1 MCKQVLARYSKDC
14 KRLLAI
20 GRVFRSFLDDV
31 YHSLLIRGFVT
42 NLSYA
47 IPSLRTRL
55 SGTAEIA
62 HALWR
67 NLHSTLRNRSTWR
80 EVTKIVRYWNRRF
93 AWDCVN
99 ATGLQSDRSIF
110 EWNIDL
116 TPMNQCVFSPD
127 RTYRYVLRCRCVDGA
142 SESAP
147 KPRSARCN
155 PELYRADRS
164 SRPRKRG
171 ALHKIA
177 WIGLNPST
185 ADEVTLD
192 QTLAAVCRYSKKWG
206 FSEVVMLNLFA
217 FRATDPRDLKR
228 AMDPI
233 GPENDEYLLVEVRSV
248 DRIIACWGDHGRFLG
263 RDRQVSGLLGVSFEC
278 LLRNRT
284 GAPHHPLYLKSRIK
298 PKPFR
303 LDQIRN

>member
-20 GRVFRSFLDDV
+20 ARVFRSFPDDV
-31 YHSLLIRGFVT
+31 YHSYRTLL
-42 NLSYA
+42 
-47 IPSLRTRL
+47 
-55 SGTAEIA
+55 
-62 HALWR
+62 
-67 NLHSTLRNRSTWR
+67 
-80 EVTKIVRYWNRRF
+80 
-93 AWDCVN
+93 
-99 ATGLQSDRSIF
+99 
-110 EWNIDL
+110 
-116 TPMNQCVFSPD
+116 NQCIFSPD
-127 RTYRYVLRCRCVDGA
+127 RAYRYVLRHRWDDLAC
-142 SESAP
+142 ET
-147 KPRSARCN
+147 PRR
-155 PELYRADRS
+155 
-164 SRPRKRG
+164 
-171 ALHKIA
+171 IA

-233 GPENDEYLLVEVRSV
+233 GPKNDEHLLAEVPNV
-248 DRIIACWGDHGRFLG
+248 DRIIACWGDHGRFLA
-263 RDRQVSGLLGVSFEC
+263 RDRQVSDLLGVSFEC